1 MTFGFYLIALGHP
14 KEDDSDSDEEEY
26 DVSKTPKR
34 RKTSGGSKKKKKVPL
49 RFDSTEEFSAM
60 EWIKKRHLTTSDYT
74 QLEDDVINW
83 NKAFQTYHETAPD
96 GKFSTLRTGG
106 VNSGFVKIILEM
118 NPNNHDVKIL
128 KKFAMDR
135 LFQRIL
141 HMKRQMK
148 QYQLENG
155 QKKST
160 RAKKIV
166 IDLGET

>member
-1 MTFGFYLIALGHP
+1 MRELQIEMTAKHP
-14 KEDDSDSDEEEY
+14 C
-26 DVSKTPKR
+26 
-34 RKTSGGSKKKKKVPL
+34 
-49 RFDSTEEFSAM
+49 
-60 EWIKKRHLTTSDYT
+60 
-74 QLEDDVINW
+74 LEQILSL
-83 NKAFQTYHETAPD
+83 Y
-96 GKFSTLRTGG
+96 
-106 VNSGFVKIILEM
+106 KIILEM
-118 NPNNHDVKIL
+118 NPNKHDVKIL